1 MNVIIDHNW
10 TMEMWRPV
18 VREFIDLLQAH
29 ALSATLKQYALDPE
43 AGTVSPPPPTA
54 PESDARELGIFITDG
69 LGSLWQRGKAHD
81 LLCTWAARQPLGVVH
96 LLPRTLWDSS
106 GIRAT
111 RQSFRAST
119 PGQPNTD
126 LQVETQEGI
135 STTFCP
141 VPTLEL
147 NQEDLEAWGRLVV
160 QGART
165 ILYCILAQPDAA
177 LPAQRQDDALTH
189 QPFVTQQTGQ
199 DVRSEALERLELFR
213 TSASR
218 EAQFLANALSVL
230 PLNIAVMHRTQE
242 SLLPRHG
249 PELFSELFIAQLI
262 HPVVAH
268 ERLRRIDRVTFDF
281 APGVR
286 EELVSGLNQQWT
298 GDLFTATAVF
308 LDEDLGIPF
317 VSTWRDLIESPSG
330 IALEEITDVSVP
342 FLRVELT
349 VLEALSGPYRSR
361 ARRLREALAH
371 HEESSLAAAAPSSTA
386 P

>member
-1 MNVIIDHNW
+1 MNVVIDHGW

-29 ALSATLKQYALDPE
+29 ALSATLRQYALDPDS
-43 AGTVSPPPPTA
+43 GTVFPPPLTE
-54 PESDARELGIFITDG
+54 PEGDARELGIFITDG
-69 LGSLWQRGKAHD
+69 LGSLWQHRKAHD
-81 LLCTWAARQPLGVVH
+81 LLCAWAARQPLAVVH

-111 RQSFRAST
+111 RQSFKAGT
-119 PGQPNTD
+119 PGQANTD

-135 STTFCP
+135 DTAFCP

-147 NQEDLEAWGRLVV
+147 NQEDLEGWGRLVV
-160 QGART
+160 HGART
-165 ILYCILAQPDAA
+165 ILYCILAQPSAT
-177 LPAQRQDDALTH
+177 LPTQRHDQDVLTH
-189 QPFVTQQTGQ
+189 QSSVVQEVGR
-199 DVRSEALERLELFR
+199 DVRAEALERLELFR
-213 TSASR
+213 NSASR

-242 SLLPRHG
+242 TLLPRHG

-262 HPVVAH
+262 HPVVADK
-268 ERLRRIDRVTFDF
+268 RLRRIDRVTFDF

-317 VSTWRDLIESPSG
+317 VSTWRHLIESPSG

-361 ARRLREALAH
+361 AKRLREALAH
-371 HEESSLAAAAPSSTA
+371 HEQSSLTATSSSAAP
-386 P
+386 